1 MSALTDLP
9 VPAPVWRDAAADQLL
24 KPIREPK
31 PSWYFVSIGGV
42 LVFTVR
48 AIYTPRERAT
58 RDEPAVPASVEII
71 EIQLDGNTIGGK
83 DDKGV
88 WHDLTR
94 FFREDMWDRIEEAL
108 LLQLERTTPQFQNVF
123 CSNCG
128 QEFGPGNDGFSHCE
142 NHRGLKA
149 RTA

>member
-1 MSALTDLP
+1 MNTTADLP

-31 PSWYFVSIGGV
+31 PAWYCVPIAGV
-42 LVFTVR
+42 LPFTVR
-48 AIYTPRERAT
+48 AIYTPREPAT
-58 RDEPAVPASVEII
+58 RDEPAIPSSVDVLEIK
-71 EIQLDGNTIGGK
+71 LNGYTIGGK
-83 DDKGV
+83 DANGV

-94 FFREDMWDRIEEAL
+94 FFREDMWDRIEDAL
-108 LLQLERTTPQFQNVF
+108 LQQIERASPKFQNVF

-142 NHRGLKA
+142 SHRGLKA